1 MKSTKEIVNFA
12 KLWISEAH
20 PKVQGA
26 LKYKREQQEI
36 QQQQQT
42 PQKAVEKG
50 NHDDDSDETEEEEE
64 EPQTQSGLNVPGS

>member
-26 LKYKREQQEI
+26 LKYKREQQET
-36 QQQQQT
+36 QQQQQA
-42 PQKAVEKG
+42 PQKAAEKG
-50 NHDDDSDETEEEEE
+50 NHEEDSDDTEEEEE
-64 EPQTQSGLNVPGS
+64 EPQPQSGSNVPGL